1 MAPEKILSNGLSPA
15 PQAQNAPADV
25 TISDSS
31 IIDQEL
37 ADINTLIEEVIG
49 TVVRGLEVARPR
61 TRILTSTYNEGL
73 VSQMTPAIL
82 RDKLMQCAIM
92 CGAEGFMEFKK
103 KDGFDMAM
111 SGGTE
116 EGGKLLN
123 EDGILVDPEHKCV
136 VLADGMGGLSA
147 GEIASFATLI
157 DVYFSI
163 ADGLQREMIAYRA
176 CRYLHY
182 FVNNVLKNNFPEVF
196 AKVDQSLKLGTTLSF
211 VRAGSSF
218 IEGFL
223 VGDSPVF
230 IIDLD
235 NGEIIVK
242 PLLQES
248 SNSNGNFITSCIEP
262 LGEEGHMKLQPE
274 FFYLPVP
281 RGARY
286 MALICSDGITDF
298 VREECISQ
306 IAMDHGE
313 NAWRELISLAKKNGT
328 NDNTSAVQMTV
339 ENLL

>member
-25 TISDSS
+25 TISDSK
-31 IIDQEL
+31 
-37 ADINTLIEEVIG
+37 INDLIEDEIG
-49 TVVRGLEVARPR
+49 KVVRGLEVVRPK
-61 TRILTSTYNEGL
+61 TRILTSSYNEGL

-82 RDKLMQCAIM
+82 RDKLMQYAIL

-103 KDGFDMAM
+103 KDGFDTDMF
-111 SGGTE
+111 GGTE

-176 CRYLHY
+176 CRYLHH
-182 FVNNVLKNNFPEVF
+182 FVNNVLKNNFPDIF
-196 AKVDQSLKLGTTLSF
+196 ARVDQRLQLGTTLSF
-211 VRAGSSF
+211 VRAGPSF

-230 IIDLD
+230 IVDLD
-235 NGEIIVK
+235 TCEIIVK
-242 PLLQES
+242 PILQQS
-248 SNSNGNFITSCIEP
+248 SNPNENLITNCIEP
-262 LGEEGHMKLQPE
+262 LGEAGHMRLQPE

-286 MALICSDGITDF
+286 MALICSDGITDY
-298 VREECISQ
+298 VSDMRLSQ
-306 IAMDHGE
+306 IVMEDGE
-313 NAWRELISLAKKNGT
+313 NAWRKLIDLAKKNGT